1 MGGAP
6 GAKADYQPAAQRPAA
21 GPRCLDCL
29 ARVAA
34 EGAKL
39 PRMFRVVFRQMKP
52 CAWIVLAL
60 AASLGCSA
68 CLAST
73 IWKWRDANGRVTV
86 SDQPPPRDVPERDIL
101 ERPAPRS
108 ALTVESA
115 AAGRQPAPARRDG
128 APPAQTAASAAAARV
143 DPELEARRKAEQAK
157 ALESAKSGA
166 PADPQ
171 ALARKREN
179 CARAR
184 AQLASL
190 DTGQR
195 MARLN
200 AKGERVILE
209 DAERAQ
215 EANRAREIIAADCG

>member
-6 GAKADYQPAAQRPAA
+6 GAKADYQPAARRPAT
-21 GPRCLDCL
+21 GPRGLECL
-29 ARVAA
+29 ARVPA

-39 PRMFRVVFRQMKP
+39 LRMFRVVFRRMKP
-52 CAWIVLAL
+52 CAWAVIAL
-60 AASLGCSA
+60 AASLGCTAS
-68 CLAST
+68 LAST

-86 SDQPPPRDVPERDIL
+86 SDQPPPRDIPERDIL

-115 AAGRQPAPARRDG
+115 ASGRQSASARRDG
-128 APPAQTAASAAAARV
+128 ARAAPAAASAAASRV
-143 DPELEARRKAEQAK
+143 DPELEVRRKAEQAK
-157 ALESAKSGA
+157 ALESAKAAA

-190 DTGQR
+190 ETGQR

-209 DAERAQ
+209 DAERAK